1 MRETAVMCERKHGAL
16 EAAEYVEIRRL
27 GCQGHGRGGESGLAV
42 ESGAGE
48 AGSGQEVGDGFQVN
62 FVTQIQSVVGRWS
75 SVVSKKRRPKWR

>member
-1 MRETAVMCERKHGAL
+1 MMREGEDWAFDTPEHVKVWSFGRKS
-16 EAAEYVEIRRL
+16 
-27 GCQGHGRGGESGLAV
+27 HGRGGERGLTV